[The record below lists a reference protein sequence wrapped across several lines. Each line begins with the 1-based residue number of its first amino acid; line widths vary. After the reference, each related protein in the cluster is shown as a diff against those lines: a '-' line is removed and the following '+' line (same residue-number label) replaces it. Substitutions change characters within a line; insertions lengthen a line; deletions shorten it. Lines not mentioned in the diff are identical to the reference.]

1 MAPADPDTLI
11 LVVDDD
17 SDSRRL
23 LSRSLEHEGYNVEAL
38 ASGEEAL
45 AWMEQKTPSLILLD
59 INMTGISG
67 LETLKRMRTRGE
79 YVAVLFISANS
90 RPDDIVAGLDAG
102 ADDYIRKPFD
112 IGEVLSRV
120 RAKLRVKDL
129 NDELRDANRKLRD
142 LVEIDDLTGL
152 FNMRSL
158 YQKLDHELMRGR
170 RTGRSVAVIMMDLD
184 HFKRANDDHDH
195 LFGSYVISEVGG
207 LIRSSIRSVDFAARY
222 GGDEFLVVLTETTAS
237 GAQLFSER
245 LRKTIEDREFNN
257 GVDMMR
263 LTASL
268 GCAVSDPKQAVDA
281 RNMVRQA
288 DRCLYEAKEHGRNQV
303 KLFDFH
309 SKTV

>member
-1 MAPADPDTLI
+1 MAPSDPNPLI

-23 LSRSLEHEGYNVEAL
+23 LSRSLEHEGFQVESL
-38 ASGEEAL
+38 SSGEEAL
-45 AWMEQKTPSLILLD
+45 AWMDQKTPSLILLD

-79 YVAVLFISANS
+79 YVAVVFISANS
-90 RPDDIVAGLDAG
+90 RPEDIVAGLDAG
-102 ADDYIRKPFD
+102 ADDYVRKPFD
-112 IGEVLSRV
+112 INEVLSRV

-129 NDELRDANRKLRD
+129 NDELREANRKLRD

-207 LIRSSIRSVDFAARY
+207 LIRTTIRSVDFAARY
-222 GGDEFLVVLTETTAS
+222 GGDEFLVVLTETTPS
-237 GAQLFSER
+237 GSQLFSER
-245 LRKTIEDREFNN
+245 LRKLIEEREFNN
-257 GVDMMR
+257 GVDSMR

-268 GCAVSDPKQAVDA
+268 GCAVSDPKQAIDA
-281 RNMVRQA
+281 RNLVRQA
-288 DRCLYEAKEHGRNQV
+288 DRCLYDAKEQGRNQV

-309 SKTV
+309 SKTS